1 MRGCKEVWGR
11 SGKVDGGECEKVR
24 WGVGIDEG
32 RGVGKGR

>member
-1 MRGCKEVWGR
+1 MGEEWESVW
-11 SGKVDGGECEKVR
+11 GECEKVR